1 MGQVYYMMGNT
12 KQANAHWMDA
22 ATSGSL
28 PIREASLASLIKLN
42 PNKVELYKQF
52 YSVYK
57 QMPHVDSDELSAF
70 QMRLAQQEMQHET
83 YIRTIT
89 LLYIIIGILLLLI
102 LSYLYYHHKMKVVR
116 RRLSDINARY
126 LGYLEDYNN
135 AKCNIEE
142 LKNKIVKYQEDKEA
156 PENWSIENM
165 LLNADVVI
173 SLHRIASRGQCAN
186 EVNWQQ
192 LTQLISERDKSM
204 AILLSNNPELSDRE
218 QHVVML
224 IRLRFIPSEI
234 SVLMDVSAQNVTN
247 MRQRL
252 MQKMFGE
259 NGGARDF
266 DHRIH
271 ELQRPQF

>member
-1 MGQVYYMMGNT
+1 M
-12 KQANAHWMDA
+12 
-22 ATSGSL
+22 
-28 PIREASLASLIKLN
+28 
-42 PNKVELYKQF
+42 
-52 YSVYK
+52 
-57 QMPHVDSDELSAF
+57 
-70 QMRLAQQEMQHET
+70 
-83 YIRTIT
+83 
-89 LLYIIIGILLLLI
+89 
-102 LSYLYYHHKMKVVR
+102 
-116 RRLSDINARY
+116 
-126 LGYLEDYNN
+126 
-135 AKCNIEE
+135 
-142 LKNKIVKYQEDKEA
+142 KYQEDEEA
-156 PENWSIENM
+156 PEKWSIENM
-165 LLNADVVI
+165 LLNAEAVI

-204 AILLSNNPELSDRE
+204 AILLSNNPELSERE

-266 DHRIH
+266 DRRIR
-271 ELQRPQF
+271 EL

>member
-1 MGQVYYMMGNT
+1 
-12 KQANAHWMDA
+12 
-22 ATSGSL
+22 
-28 PIREASLASLIKLN
+28 
-42 PNKVELYKQF
+42 
-52 YSVYK
+52 
-57 QMPHVDSDELSAF
+57 
-70 QMRLAQQEMQHET
+70 
-83 YIRTIT
+83 
-89 LLYIIIGILLLLI
+89 
-102 LSYLYYHHKMKVVR
+102 MKIVR

-135 AKCNIEE
+135 AKCNLEE

-156 PENWSIENM
+156 PEKLSIENM
-165 LLNADVVI
+165 LLNAEAVI
-173 SLHRIASRGQCAN
+173 SLHRLASRGQCAN

-192 LTQLISERDKSM
+192 LTQLISERDKNM

-252 MQKMFGE
+252 MQKMFSE

-271 ELQRPQF
+271 ELQKTQGRHPKLR